1 MHAMDNILENHSNP
15 SSLFALLSPES
26 EPSTVKFDTVMSIM
40 GVVTG
45 LLFIFSV
52 YLIQSVY
59 RLVKFKDLP
68 LLLSICSLALSVFCK
83 LFIKNHLI
91 IGLLLYCILSV
102 ARDFISVDNYLNTS
116 DLLREI
122 DYLKVVFLFCTL
134 VFDLYK
140 W

>member
-1 MHAMDNILENHSNP
+1 MHAMDNILENNSNP
-15 SSLFALLSPES
+15 SSLFALLSSES

-83 LFIKNHLI
+83 LFIKI
-91 IGLLLYCILSV
+91 IC
-102 ARDFISVDNYLNTS
+102 
-116 DLLREI
+116 
-122 DYLKVVFLFCTL
+122 
-134 VFDLYK
+134 
-140 W
+140 